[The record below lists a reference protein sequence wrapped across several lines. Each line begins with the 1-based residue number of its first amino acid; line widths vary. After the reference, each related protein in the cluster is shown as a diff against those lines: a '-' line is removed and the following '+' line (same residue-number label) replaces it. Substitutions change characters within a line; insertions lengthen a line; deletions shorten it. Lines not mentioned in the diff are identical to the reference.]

1 MSRCSYCGDYG
12 HNRRTCAHRPQKSKD
27 FDKQWMRKA
36 GRKAGTQTQCS
47 YCGLYGHNR
56 RTCVHLK
63 RKKAQALSCIE
74 GSVRRALSAF
84 QEYGLGVGA
93 MFTQTSSWYK
103 DETATYLVT
112 GDKFE
117 ASVTYREDRYRV
129 GCEHTYA
136 SHAWSRHHAP
146 AFRVHINAMKMCG
159 HENRPIRTESS
170 QVRVYNDLREKQLI
184 TNTDYIRNFED
195 CNNKWL
201 GKSPAPFS
209 DAVAERLQERAR
221 YEVEEYYRN
230 KETKHPEF
238 SDEYFILSEQAH
250 FEQFGH

>member
-93 MFTQTSSWYK
+93 MHCLPTKLCAVIT
-103 DETATYLVT
+103 LVHLH
-112 GDKFE
+112 
-117 ASVTYREDRYRV
+117 ASFLTPLSICFAVV
-129 GCEHTYA
+129 
-136 SHAWSRHHAP
+136 P
-146 AFRVHINAMKMCG
+146 AVVVVWALEIFLAHL
-159 HENRPIRTESS
+159 T
-170 QVRVYNDLREKQLI
+170 
-184 TNTDYIRNFED
+184 
-195 CNNKWL
+195 
-201 GKSPAPFS
+201 
-209 DAVAERLQERAR
+209 
-221 YEVEEYYRN
+221 
-230 KETKHPEF
+230 
-238 SDEYFILSEQAH
+238 ILTIS
-250 FEQFGH
+250 